1 MSENIDNDAVVED
14 VVVEE
19 AAVVEETPEVVEEV
33 AVVEE
38 APVAETPKVED
49 KKPVTKAQVKDFVNN
64 KDAVVVYA
72 SRKVTLNNLKKSL
85 SEGFNV
91 IPISEARYWL
101 SLSSVRPATPAE
113 VAKEFGK

>member
-14 VVVEE
+14 VTVEE
-19 AAVVEETPEVVEEV
+19 AAVVEEKPVVEEV

-38 APVAETPKVED
+38 APVAEAPKAED
-49 KKPVTKAQVKDFVNN
+49 KKPVTKAKVEDFVNN

-72 SRKVTLNNLKKSL
+72 SRKVTLSNLKKSL
-85 SEGFNV
+85 AEGFSV
-91 IPISEARYWL
+91 VPVSEARHWL
-101 SLSSVRPATPAE
+101 ALASVRPATPGE